1 MAARRGSVIPL
12 IIAGLLGLVLV
23 LVVRQWVGGGSGDS
37 EAGGV
42 PTESST
48 PAAEAPPGCTTVSIV
63 ASSEKAALLGT
74 LAERYNASSPKVDG
88 TCMWMTVSTKASG
101 AAATALS
108 RGWDEK
114 VDGPQARRLEP
125 RLELVGGA
133 GRPGVHRPRPRQPDA
148 QGAPIAGAD
157 PARHRDAAAH
167 GPGPGL
173 AGRAD
178 RLEGPRRDREV
189 AEGVGQQGPPG
200 VGPLQARQD
209 QPVLLDLRA
218 QRDDRVLLRGD
229 RRVQRPHVRAGGR
242 PRDPGVR
249 QAAGVLRRPLR
260 RHDPDLPGEHEP
272 GGRRRPGPDLRLGGH
287 RRGEVRAGLQ
297 PGQPHREPR
306 DPWPAATAH
315 RSPCCR
321 VPLRWNP
328 SLGQPLDRP
337 GRRVGR

>member
-1 MAARRGSVIPL
+1 MAARRGSIIPL

-23 LVVRQWVGGGSGDS
+23 LVVRQWVGGGGGDS
-37 EAGGV
+37 EAGGE
-42 PTESST
+42 PTELRDAGCRGSRRVHDGVDRGLQREGG
-48 PAAEAPPGCTTVSIV
+48 PAGHARRAVQRVEPEGRRDVHVDDGVHQGQRRCGDGAGPRLGREGRRAP
-63 ASSEKAALLGT
+63 
-74 LAERYNASSPKVDG
+74 
-88 TCMWMTVSTKASG
+88 
-101 AAATALS
+101 
-108 RGWDEK
+108 
-114 VDGPQARRLEP
+114 ARRLEP
-125 RLELVGGA
+125 RVQLVGGA
-133 GRPGVHRPRPRQPDA
+133 GRPGVHRPRPPQPDA
-148 QGAPIAGAD
+148 QGAPVPGAD
-157 PARHRDAAAH
+157 PARDRHAAAH

-178 RLEGPRRDREV
+178 RLEGPGRDREV

-218 QRDDRVLLRGD
+218 ERDDRVLLRGD
-229 RRVQRPHVRAGGR
+229 RRVQRPHVRAGRR

-272 GGRRRPGPDLRLGGH
+272 GGRRRAGPDLRLGGH

-297 PGQPHREPR
+297 PGQPDRGPR
-306 DPWPAATAH
+306 DPGPAATAH
-315 RSPCCR
+315 RPPGCR